1 MPNIR
6 IPTPLRTYT
15 NGDTEITVQGTTVG
29 EALHD
34 LTHQHVELRQHL
46 YNEDG
51 KLRAFVNIFLDGDD
65 VRHLNGENTAI
76 NAESN
81 LRIVPSVAGGLMY
94 KHNINMS
101 KTQ

>member
-1 MPNIR
+1 MATIR

-15 NGDTEITVQGTTVG
+15 NGKTDITVKGNTVG

-34 LTHQHVELRQHL
+34 LTTQHVALKQHL

-51 KLRAFVNIFLDGDD
+51 KLRAFVNLFLDGDD

-76 NAESN
+76 SADST
-81 LRIVPSVAGGLMY
+81 LRIVPSVAGGLVY
-94 KHNINMS
+94 QQTINMRR
-101 KTQ
+101 